1 MSNMPKER
9 IDFTKEAI
17 MEYIDTC
24 ILHWR
29 KERDKHIDTDPVAL
43 YYIDALQ
50 SVRFSLFGKTLPIG
64 D

>member
-1 MSNMPKER
+1 MPKKR

-17 MEYIDTC
+17 QEYLDTC
-24 ILHWR
+24 IIHWR
-29 KERDKHIDTDPVAL
+29 NEKDKHVDTDPVAL

-50 SVRFSLFGKTLPIG
+50 SVRYSILGKTLPIG